1 MLLINMKWFSPIEL
15 DKKAAN
21 AIQDRYSLTNYQML
35 CLSWFIGIATGALIT
50 FLLKLIYNNLL

>member
-1 MLLINMKWFSPIEL
+1 MKWFSPIEL